1 MSRPSIIVIFLRD
14 VILVMMMCVLS
25 FSLSAV
31 LAHRLLGTPT
41 EDIWPGVT
49 KLRDWHEFPQWKP
62 NPNALTRVVPEL
74 DADGV
79 DLLTRMLIYDP
90 SKRITAKEALRHPYF
105 DSGVDKEAW
114 DKLDLVPEPPEKENQ
129 SLSMNS

>member
-1 MSRPSIIVIFLRD
+1 MIMM
-14 VILVMMMCVLS
+14 VMMMCVRYAFL
-25 FSLSAV
+25 V
-31 LAHRLLGTPT
+31 DRLLGTPT

-62 NPNALTRVVPEL
+62 NPNALARVVPEL

-129 SLSMNS
+129 SQSMNA